1 MLGLNDSR
9 WNELEHAYG
18 NASNIPG
25 LLKQLSMLPAA
36 TGEEEPWFSLWS
48 ALAHQG
54 DVYSASFA
62 AVPHV
67 IAALAT
73 DPLKAD
79 STYFQ
84 FPAWVECCRV
94 NKDVPIPEDLA
105 WDYKRS
111 LSQLPRLVAE
121 ASKRTWDEGFLQCA
135 LGAIAAAKGQV
146 TVAEAAMELNPEIAG
161 KFLEWLSEQ

>member
-1 MLGLNDSR
+1 MLGLNDSQ

-18 NASNIPG
+18 NASDIPD
-25 LLKQLSMLPAA
+25 LLKQLSALPPA
-36 TGEEEPWFSLWS
+36 TGEKEPWFSLWS

-94 NKDVPIPEDLA
+94 NKAVPIPEDLV
-105 WDYKRS
+105 WDYKQA
-111 LSQLPRLVAE
+111 LSQLPQLVAE
-121 ASKRTWDEGFLQCA
+121 ASKRPWDEGFLQCA

-146 TVAEAAMELNPEIAG
+146 TVAEAVMELNPEIAG

>member
-105 WDYKRS
+105 WDYKRA

>member
-18 NASNIPG
+18 NASDIPG
-25 LLKQLSMLPAA
+25 LLKQLSALPVAA
-36 TGEEEPWFSLWS
+36 GEDEPWFSLWS

-67 IAALAT
+67 IAALAS

-94 NKDVPIPEDLA
+94 NKDVPIPADLV
-105 WDYKRS
+105 WDYKQA
-111 LSQLPRLVAE
+111 LSQLPQLVAE
-121 ASKRTWDEGFLQCA
+121 ASKRPWDEGFLQCA

-146 TVAEAAMELNPEIAG
+146 SVAEAVMELNPGVAE
-161 KFLEWLSEQ
+161 KFLEWLFGQ